1 MIRIA
6 TPTRQTTPRQSQ
18 SREHMDALLLAG
30 EIRENLRRM
39 YWPKTMKMKP
49 EEVVRLLN
57 QANVRFV
64 LMGTYGINGYRDQA
78 RATQDVDVLVRIK
91 DHEKAVQAVRERFPK
106 LQIVDL
112 PVVTRFTDPANDK
125 PLIDLMKPMSD
136 SLLAVFKY
144 SVMVEKSH
152 RVPDLEMALVSKFA
166 AMVSP
171 NRIQSK
177 KLVDG
182 GDFVNIVENNLAS
195 IDKRKLRR
203 LAEQVYRGG
212 GKEIMQLLA
221 DIEAGRRIVF

>member
-1 MIRIA
+1 
-6 TPTRQTTPRQSQ
+6 
-18 SREHMDALLLAG
+18 MDALVLAG
-30 EIRENLRRM
+30 EIRENLRQM
-39 YWPKTMKMKP
+39 YWPKTMRMKP

-57 QANVRFV
+57 QAKVRFV

-78 RATQDVDVLVRIK
+78 RATQDVDVLVRSK
-91 DHEKAVQAVRERFPK
+91 DHEKAVKAIQQSFPN
-106 LQIVDL
+106 LNLVDF
-112 PVVTRFTDPANDK
+112 PVVTRFMDPANDK

-136 SLLAVFKY
+136 SLLAVFRY

-177 KLVDG
+177 KLLDG
-182 GDFVNIVENNLAS
+182 GDFVNIVENNLAA
-195 IDKRKLRR
+195 IDKKKLRR
-203 LAEQVYRGG
+203 LAQQVYPGG
-212 GKEIMQLLA
+212 GKEILQLLA

>member
-1 MIRIA
+1 MIRTVKPPQRRLRRSIA
-6 TPTRQTTPRQSQ
+6 RD
-18 SREHMDALLLAG
+18 HMDALVLAG
-30 EIRENLRRM
+30 EIRENLRQM
-39 YWPKTMKMKP
+39 YWPKTMRMKP

-57 QANVRFV
+57 QAKVRFV

-78 RATQDVDVLVRIK
+78 RATQDVDVLVRSK
-91 DHEKAVQAVRERFPK
+91 DHEKAVKAIQQSFPN
-106 LQIVDL
+106 LNLVDF
-112 PVVTRFTDPANDK
+112 PVVTRFMDPANDK

-136 SLLAVFKY
+136 SLLAVFRY

-177 KLVDG
+177 KLLDG
-182 GDFVNIVENNLAS
+182 GDFVNIVENNLAA
-195 IDKRKLRR
+195 IDKKKLRR
-203 LAEQVYRGG
+203 LAQQVYPGG
-212 GKEIMQLLA
+212 GKEILQLLA